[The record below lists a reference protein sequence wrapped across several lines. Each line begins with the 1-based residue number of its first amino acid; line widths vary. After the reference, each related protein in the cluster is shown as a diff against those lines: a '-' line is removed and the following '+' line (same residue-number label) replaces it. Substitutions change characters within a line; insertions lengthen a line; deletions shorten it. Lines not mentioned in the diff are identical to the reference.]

1 MIKLLFNNTKYIA
14 GLLLLTA
21 LTPSCKKLIDIP
33 ANPPTQITEAQQF
46 ADSASTM
53 TAVAGVYSY
62 TPFGKGFM
70 FNDAYQTI
78 CTGLS
83 SDELSPTSTF
93 DPYLLQLYDYGVTN
107 LNTYANTL
115 WANPYAGIYPIN
127 AILSNVTASNNLS
140 AAFKTQI
147 TGEMKC
153 VRAFYYFNLVNLY
166 GGVPI
171 VTSTDYKT
179 TATLPRVSADS
190 VYGLI
195 LADLAD
201 ARQKLPAAYPS
212 SGHLRPNL
220 YTVLSLLAKVQL
232 YRQQWQA
239 AYDAA
244 NTVIGSG
251 DYSLETDPN
260 NVFLDGSQEA
270 IWQIPATNNNDV
282 TQEAHTFIPYNNTV
296 IPQYLVTP
304 FLQNA
309 FEPGDL
315 RLQNWIKDYVVN
327 GQDYYIPY
335 KYKNVSPY
343 SPTTEDYMLFRLA
356 ELYLIRAEAAAQL
369 GNTVGALADLNQ
381 VRSRAGLTPSTAS
394 TQPDILTAI
403 MHERQVE
410 LFTEWGSRWF
420 DLKRTGAAGTVLSAE
435 KTGWKPYQALYPVS
449 KTQLQFNP
457 ALTQNPGY

>member
-1 MIKLLFNNTKYIA
+1 MIKLPFNKTKYIA
-14 GLLLLTA
+14 GLLLVTA

-33 ANPPTQITEAQQF
+33 ANPPTEITEAQQF
-46 ADSASTM
+46 ADSASAM

-62 TPFGKGFM
+62 TPFSKGFM
-70 FNDAYQTI
+70 FNDAYQTV

-93 DPYLLQLYDYGVTN
+93 DPNIQQLYDYGVTN

-127 AILSNVTASNNLS
+127 AILSNVAASKNLS

-153 VRAFYYFNLVNLY
+153 LRAFYYFNLVNLY

-179 TATLPRVSADS
+179 TATLPRASADS
-190 VYGLI
+190 VYGMI
-195 LADLAD
+195 LSDIAD
-201 ARQKLPAAYPS
+201 AQKALPVTYPS

-244 NTVIGSG
+244 GAVIGSG
-251 DYSLETDPN
+251 EYSLETDPN

-270 IWQIPATNNNDV
+270 IWQIPATNFNDV
-282 TQEAHTFIPYNNTV
+282 TQEANTFIPYNNTV
-296 IPQYLVTP
+296 VPNYLVTP
-304 FLQNA
+304 MLRNA

-315 RLQNWIKDYVVN
+315 RLQNWIREYVVN
-327 GQDYYIPY
+327 GQDFYVPY
-335 KYKNVSPY
+335 KYKNVSPA

-356 ELYLIRAEAAAQL
+356 ELYLIRAEAAAHL
-369 GNTVGALADLNQ
+369 GNTVNALDDLNQ
-381 VRSRAGLTPSTAS
+381 VRTRAGLAPSTAV
-394 TQPDILTAI
+394 TQADILTAI

-410 LFTEWGSRWF
+410 LFTEWANRWF
-420 DLKRTGAAGTVLSAE
+420 DLKRTGTADAVLSAE
-435 KTGWKPYQALYPVS
+435 KTGWKSYQALYPVS

-457 ALTQNPGY
+457 ALTQNPGF

>member
-1 MIKLLFNNTKYIA
+1 MIKLLFNNTKYIT
-14 GLLLLTA
+14 GLLLVTA
-21 LTPSCKKLIDIP
+21 LTSSCKKLIGIP
-33 ANPPTQITEAQQF
+33 PNPPTKITEAQQF
-46 ADSASTM
+46 ADSASAM

-62 TPFGKGFM
+62 TPFGQGFM
-70 FNDAYQTI
+70 FNDANLTI

-83 SDELSPTSTF
+83 SDELSPTITYA
-93 DPYLLQLYDYGVTN
+93 PYLLQFYEYGVTN

-115 WANPYAGIYPIN
+115 WSNPYTGIYPIN
-127 AILSNVTASNNLS
+127 SILSNVAASNNLS

-153 VRAFYYFNLVNLY
+153 VRAFYYFNLVNLF

-171 VTSTDYKT
+171 VTSTDYNKT
-179 TATLPRVSADS
+179 ASLPRASADS
-190 VYGLI
+190 VYSMI

-201 ARQKLPAAYPS
+201 AKQKLPVTYPS

-220 YTVLSLLAKVQL
+220 YTVLALLAKVQL

-244 NTVIGSG
+244 GAIISSG
-251 DYSLETDPN
+251 LYSLESDPN

-270 IWQIPATNNNDV
+270 IWQIPATNRNDV
-282 TQEAHTFIPYNNTV
+282 TQEAYSFVPYTGV
-296 IPQYLVTP
+296 IPNYLVTP

-315 RLQNWIKDYVVN
+315 RLQDWIKDYVVN
-327 GQDYYIPY
+327 GQDFYAPY
-335 KYKNVSPY
+335 KYKNVLPA

-356 ELYLIRAEAAAQL
+356 EIYLIHAEAAAQL
-369 GNTVGALADLNQ
+369 GNTVTALADLNQ
-381 VRSRAGLTPSTAS
+381 VRSRAGLGASTAS
-394 TQPDILTAI
+394 SQADILAAI
-403 MHERQVE
+403 LHERQVE

-420 DLKRTGAAGTVLSAE
+420 DLKRTGTIDAVLSAE
-435 KTGWKPYQALYPVS
+435 KPGWKSYQALYPVS
-449 KTQLQFNP
+449 KTQLQFNS

>member
-14 GLLLLTA
+14 GLLLVTA
-21 LTPSCKKLIDIP
+21 LTPSCKKLIEIP
-33 ANPPTQITEAQQF
+33 ANPPTAIAEAQQF
-46 ADSASTM
+46 ADSASAM

-62 TPFGKGFM
+62 TPFVKGFM
-70 FNDAYQTI
+70 FNDAYQTV

-83 SDELSPTSTF
+83 SDELSTTITY
-93 DPYLLQLYDYGVTN
+93 DAYLPQFYSYGVTN
-107 LNTYANTL
+107 LNTYVNTL
-115 WANPYAGIYPIN
+115 WANPYTGIYPVN
-127 AILSNVTASNNLS
+127 AILSNVTASNTLS
-140 AAFKTQI
+140 ATFKTQI
-147 TGEMKC
+147 NGEMKC
-153 VRAFYYFNLVNLY
+153 LRAFYYFNLVNLF

-171 VTSTDYKT
+171 ITSTDYKT
-179 TATLPRVSADS
+179 NAVVPRASADS
-190 VYGLI
+190 VYNQI
-195 LADLAD
+195 LSDLAD
-201 ARQKLPAAYPS
+201 AQKALPATYPS

-251 DYSLETDPN
+251 VYSLETDPN
-260 NVFLDGSQEA
+260 NVFLDGSSEA
-270 IWQIPATNNNDV
+270 IWQIPATNLNDV
-282 TQEAHTFIPYNNTV
+282 TQEARTFIPYSSGT
-296 IPQYLVTP
+296 IPGYLLTS

-315 RLQNWIKDYVVN
+315 RFQSWVKDYKVN
-327 GQDYYIPY
+327 GKDFYGPY
-335 KYKNVSPY
+335 KYKNVSPA

-381 VRSRAGLTPSTAS
+381 VRSRAGITPSTAS
-394 TQPDILTAI
+394 SQTDILTAI

-410 LFTEWGSRWF
+410 LFTEWSNRWF
-420 DLKRTGAAGTVLSAE
+420 DLKRTGTAGTVLGAE
-435 KTGWKPYQALYPVS
+435 KTGWKDYQALYPVS